1 MNTTLRPF
9 LLLALLLSTSVV
21 LAQTRFGAKVGV
33 NYLIGSQ
40 KIQPEPKDP
49 PTNPK
54 GLGMMFGGYME
65 LDLSDQFGIRPEL
78 GFSFRRMKTEFV
90 SKESYS
96 ADDNAT
102 LNGQPFVGTAETKVD
117 IDQRLSYFQVN
128 APLVFKPSDG
138 FRVMLGPSIG
148 FLMGGKRNE
157 DVTTTIQGTVNQNQ
171 SVNVDD
177 FTTTEKKGSSAI
189 RDFRKAEIA
198 AMAGVGYT
206 LPVGLDLDLR
216 FYRSMVTT
224 YDESEGSSRYRIWT
238 NLVEFALGYTFG
250 S

>member
-78 GFSFRRMKTEFV
+78 GFSFRRMKTEFT

-102 LNGQPFVGTAETKVD
+102 LN
-117 IDQRLSYFQVN
+117 
-128 APLVFKPSDG
+128 
-138 FRVMLGPSIG
+138 
-148 FLMGGKRNE
+148 
-157 DVTTTIQGTVNQNQ
+157 
-171 SVNVDD
+171 
-177 FTTTEKKGSSAI
+177 
-189 RDFRKAEIA
+189 
-198 AMAGVGYT
+198 
-206 LPVGLDLDLR
+206 
-216 FYRSMVTT
+216 
-224 YDESEGSSRYRIWT
+224 
-238 NLVEFALGYTFG
+238 
-250 S
+250 